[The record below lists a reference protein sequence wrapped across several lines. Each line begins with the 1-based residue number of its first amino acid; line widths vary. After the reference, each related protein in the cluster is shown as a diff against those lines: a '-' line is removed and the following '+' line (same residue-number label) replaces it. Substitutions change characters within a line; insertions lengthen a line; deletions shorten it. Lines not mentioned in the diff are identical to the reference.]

1 MEKIAEKQRK
11 QKKKKTLKRNNLLLN
26 VIGGISRHS

>member
-11 QKKKKTLKRNNLLLN
+11 QKKKTLKRNNLLLN